1 MDKEIF
7 IQSIN
12 NETVFNN
19 AFFKKV
25 FGYSMYDP
33 SFLTRVASALTHI
46 GGKDIIA
53 LYNQWYQEYKVQDDK
68 MMKDTSQWYQ
78 KECDKQYQNY
88 LQKVRG
94 ENGYNNRT
102 IDYQFTGFSQ
112 DW

>member
-1 MDKEIF
+1 MNKETF
-7 IQSIN
+7 IQSISIETKF
-12 NETVFNN
+12 NE

-25 FGYSMYDP
+25 YGYSMYDQP
-33 SFLTRVASALTHI
+33 FLTRVANELIHI
-46 GGKDIIA
+46 DRKDIIA
-53 LYNQWYQEYKVQDDK
+53 LYNQWYQEYKTQDDN
-68 MMKDTSQWYQ
+68 MMKDISKWYQ